1 MPSLKDLVRS
11 AEAGD
16 NLMVTGP
23 HSEWLEM
30 LEHEQRPSARAM
42 AYVIRI
48 LLGDFKHERSGR
60 FSPSSMG
67 ECARRLV
74 FGYAGAPQLPPDI
87 DNQEMMDH
95 GTAAHLKW
103 QIEGLTMGYM
113 EDVEVWVDDPDL
125 LVGGSM
131 DAELHDGSIFELKT
145 AGPFVYNKIVLD
157 QRAPKWENLM
167 QLNTYFMLSGATW
180 GSAVYEDRGSGQ
192 FHEFRVEADGK
203 IEREVLRRLR
213 SYKSYVEADELPP
226 LLPDCEVRVGSVY
239 RRCPFRKI
247 CHQVGS
253 VSAAAELKQGEHGRT
268 AALGEEQPDWVKS
281 LIAVAHRLEGMDD
294 STKAVP

>member
-1 MPSLKDLVRS
+1 MPSLKELVRS

-23 HSEWLEM
+23 HSEWLER
-30 LEHEQRPSARAM
+30 LEVEQRPSPKAM
-42 AYVIRI
+42 AFAIRA
-48 LLGDFKHERSGR
+48 LLGDYKHERAGR

-113 EDVEVWVDDPDL
+113 TEAEVWVDDPDL

-131 DAELHDGSIFELKT
+131 DAKLHDDSVFELKT
-145 AGPFVYNKIVLD
+145 AGGFVYNKIVLD

-167 QLNTYFMLSGATW
+167 QANTYFMLDGADW
-180 GSAVYEDRGSGQ
+180 GSVVYEDRSSGQ
-192 FHEFRVEADGK
+192 FHEFRVTRDSK
-203 IEREVLRRLR
+203 IEKEIIRRLR

-226 LLPDCEVRVGSVY
+226 VLPDCEVRVGTVY

-247 CHQVGS
+247 CLKTHS
-253 VSAAAELKQGEHGRT
+253 VTAASELATGEHGRA
-268 AALGEEQPDWVKS
+268 AALGDERPDWIKS
-281 LIAVAHRLEGMDD
+281 MIAVAHRLEGMDG
-294 STKAVP
+294 TEKAQ